1 MKSIKNLVFISACAV
16 AVIAVGCSSAS
27 YKKTP
32 GGMAYKVFS
41 GKDTQKVRVGDY
53 VKFSLEIKVNDSTV
67 NTTGKLPAYQQV
79 PPTPQPYDLSEIWTK
94 LKVGDSVVI
103 TQLMDTFMKRNP
115 VNFPPQFKKGDR
127 VMTYMKIHAVY
138 TNDSI
143 VRLDDEKA
151 KKELLASEIKE
162 VEKYV
167 AGKNITAQK
176 TESGSFVQIIN
187 PGTGNLIDSG
197 KYVTVYYTGTTFA
210 GVKFDSNTDTAFHHT
225 EPLPFVAGSTGP
237 GSMIKGF
244 DEAVRMLKPGGSAKV
259 FIPSMLAYG
268 GNPNSPLI
276 KPYEHL
282 TFDIQVVEVKDKM
295 PEQPEMKMP
304 RPQPGQ
310 KVDMPQPK

>member
-1 MKSIKNLVFISACAV
+1 MKSTKNLLLICVCAALV
-16 AVIAVGCSSAS
+16 ATGCKNAT
-27 YKKTP
+27 YKKTA
-32 GGMAYKVFS
+32 GGMPYKLFS
-41 GKDTQKVRVGDY
+41 GKDTTKVRVGDY

-79 PPTPQPYDLSEIWTK
+79 PPTPQPYDLSELWTK
-94 LKVGDSVVI
+94 LKVGDSVVV

-127 VMTYMKIHAVY
+127 VMTYMKILAVY
-138 TNDSI
+138 KNDSL

-151 KKELLASEIKE
+151 KKDLLASEITE
-162 VEKYV
+162 VEKYL
-167 AGKNITAQK
+167 ADKKITAQK

-187 PGTGNLIDSG
+187 PGTGNVIDSG
-197 KYVTVYYTGTTFA
+197 KYVTVYYTGATFA
-210 GVKFDSNTDTAFHHT
+210 GVKFDSNTDTTFHHT
-225 EPLPFVAGSTGP
+225 EPLPFVAGSVGP

-244 DEAVRMLKPGGSAKV
+244 DEAVRMLKPGGVAKV
-259 FIPSMLAYG
+259 FIPSMLGYG

-282 TFDIQVVEVKDKM
+282 TFDIRIHEVLDKV
-295 PEQPEMKMP
+295 PAQPEMMQ

-310 KVDMPQPK
+310 KVDAPQQK